1 METNEKRVIE
11 KLEIGKNVFTEWEN
25 IAASVADAFRMDKE
39 DSEWL
44 MNKNL
49 AKLIAA
55 IPYLAGCDD
64 PGRTAITHLGAYILS
79 IRIKTVA
86 NCQPTDDVN
95 LLRRLEMINNFIGGD
110 QAIIQKGMSLIALN
124 MIADYARDI
133 EEDRMFGKY
142 NPVDSGAFNYETEKK
157 GLEYNIRSVECLEMD
172 EIMSINES
180 LTRGWERG

>member
-1 METNEKRVIE
+1 ME
-11 KLEIGKNVFTEWEN
+11 KNMKVPAVEAKTSVRMFTEWEN

-39 DSEWL
+39 EREWFQ
-44 MNKNL
+44 NKNL

-55 IPYLAGCDD
+55 IPYLAGCED

-86 NCQPTDDVN
+86 NCQPTDDAD
-95 LLRRLEMINNFIGGD
+95 LFRRLEMINNFIGGD
-110 QAIIQKGMSLIALN
+110 QAIIQKGMGLIALN

-142 NPVDSGAFNYETEKK
+142 NPVDSGAFDYEYEKK
-157 GLEYNIRSVECLEMD
+157 RLETIIKTVECREMD
-172 EIMSINES
+172 EIMSLDAAIEKY
-180 LTRGWERG
+180 WEAG

>member
-1 METNEKRVIE
+1 MEKNKKSTV
-11 KLEIGKNVFTEWEN
+11 LELRSHVKPFTEWEN

-44 MNKNL
+44 QNKNL

-55 IPYLAGCDD
+55 IPYLAGCED

-86 NCQPTDDVN
+86 NCQPTDDAD
-95 LLRRLEMINNFIGGD
+95 LFRRLEMINNFIGGD
-110 QAIIQKGMSLIALN
+110 QDIIQKGMSLIALN

-133 EEDRMFGKY
+133 EEDRLFGKY
-142 NPVDSGAFNYETEKK
+142 NPVDSGAINYETEKA
-157 GLEYNIRSVECLEMD
+157 GLESIIKSIECREMD
-172 EIMSINES
+172 EIMSLDAS
-180 LTRGWERG
+180 VQGFWSR

>member
-1 METNEKRVIE
+1 MEKNMKVPTMEVKRRVRM
-11 KLEIGKNVFTEWEN
+11 FTEWEN

-39 DSEWL
+39 EREWFQ
-44 MNKNL
+44 NKNL

-55 IPYLAGCDD
+55 IPYLAACED

-86 NCQPTDDVN
+86 NCQPTDDSD
-95 LLRRLEMINNFIGGD
+95 LFRRLEMINNFIGGNQD
-110 QAIIQKGMSLIALN
+110 IIQKGMSLIALN

-142 NPVDSGAFNYETEKK
+142 NPVDSGAFDYEFEKK
-157 GLEYNIRSVECLEMD
+157 RLESIIESTECREMD
-172 EIMSINES
+172 EIMSLEDAIEVYWG
-180 LTRGWERG
+180 R

>member
-1 METNEKRVIE
+1 MEKNMKATVEKVKRSI
-11 KLEIGKNVFTEWEN
+11 KLFKEWEN
-25 IAASVADAFRMDKE
+25 IAASVADAFHMNKE
-39 DSEWL
+39 DREWL
-44 MNKNL
+44 LNKNL

-55 IPYLAGCDD
+55 IPYLAGCED

-86 NCQPTDDVN
+86 NCQPTDDVD
-95 LLRRLEMINNFIGGD
+95 LFRRLEMINNFIGGD

-142 NPVDSGAFNYETEKK
+142 NPVDSGAFNYEFEKK
-157 GLEYNIRSVECLEMD
+157 RLVTIIETVQCREMD
-172 EIMSINES
+172 EIMSMDEAIEAFWG
-180 LTRGWERG
+180 R

>member
-1 METNEKRVIE
+1 MEKDMENSVVEAKTNVRM
-11 KLEIGKNVFTEWEN
+11 FTEWEN

-44 MNKNL
+44 LNKNL

-55 IPYLAGCDD
+55 IPYLANCED

-86 NCQPTDDVN
+86 NCQPTDNAN
-95 LLRRLEMINNFIGGD
+95 LLRRLEMVNNFIGGD

-142 NPVDSGAFNYETEKK
+142 NPVDAGIFDYDYEKNR
-157 GLEYNIRSVECLEMD
+157 LETLISSVDCREMD
-172 EIMSINES
+172 EIMTMDASV
-180 LTRGWERG
+180 LGGWER

>member
-1 METNEKRVIE
+1 MK
-11 KLEIGKNVFTEWEN
+11 KNQESAVKKSISTFTEWEN
-25 IAASVADAFRMDKE
+25 IAASVADAFLMNKE
-39 DSEWL
+39 DREWFQ
-44 MNKNL
+44 NKNL

-86 NCQPTDDVN
+86 NCQPSDDTD

-133 EEDRMFGKY
+133 DEDRMFGKY
-142 NPVDSGAFNYETEKK
+142 NPVDSGAFDYAKEKSDLETIIE
-157 GLEYNIRSVECLEMD
+157 SVECREMD
-172 EIMSINES
+172 EIMSMDAS
-180 LTRGWERG
+180 VRGSWER

>member
-1 METNEKRVIE
+1 MN
-11 KLEIGKNVFTEWEN
+11 
-25 IAASVADAFRMDKE
+25 KE
-39 DSEWL
+39 DQEWL
-44 MNKNL
+44 LNKNL

-86 NCQPTDDVN
+86 NCQPTDDIN
-95 LLRRLEMINNFIGGD
+95 LFRRLEMINNFIGGD

-133 EEDRMFGKY
+133 DEDRMFGKY
-142 NPVDSGAFNYETEKK
+142 NPVDSGAFDYVTEKK
-157 GLEYNIRSVECLEMD
+157 GLETIIESVECREMD
-172 EIMSINES
+172 EIMSMDAS
-180 LTRGWERG
+180 VTGGWER

>member
-1 METNEKRVIE
+1 ME
-11 KLEIGKNVFTEWEN
+11 KNMGIPAMEVKKSARAFTEWEN

-39 DSEWL
+39 DREWL
-44 MNKNL
+44 LNKNL

-55 IPYLAGCDD
+55 IPYLAGCED

-86 NCQPTDDVN
+86 NCQPTDDAD
-95 LLRRLEMINNFIGGD
+95 LFRRLEMINTFIGGD

-133 EEDRMFGKY
+133 EEDRIFGKY
-142 NPVDSGAFNYETEKK
+142 NPVDSGAIDYEFEKK
-157 GLEYNIRSVECLEMD
+157 RLETIIEAVECREMD
-172 EIMSINES
+172 EIMSKDES
-180 LTRGWERG
+180 IRGSWER

>member
-1 METNEKRVIE
+1 ME
-11 KLEIGKNVFTEWEN
+11 KNMKVPAVEAKTSVRMFTEWEN

-39 DSEWL
+39 EREWFQ
-44 MNKNL
+44 NKNL

-55 IPYLAGCDD
+55 IPYLAGCED

-86 NCQPTDDVN
+86 NCQPTDDAD

-124 MIADYARDI
+124 MISDYARDI
-133 EEDRMFGKY
+133 KEDRLFGKY
-142 NPVDSGAFNYETEKK
+142 NPVDSGTFNYENEKK
-157 GLEYNIRSVECLEMD
+157 RLEANIVSVECREMD
-172 EIMSINES
+172 EIMSLDASITS
-180 LTRGWERG
+180 LWERD